1 MKMHRLL
8 LNVLIVLSA
17 SALPAED
24 RRSDKSRLVV
34 MTLNAELDG
43 RTLYWDVLWH
53 RSVAEEGRDR
63 CAGSR

>member
-8 LNVLIVLSA
+8 LTVLIVLSA

-34 MTLNAELDG
+34 MTLNAEFLWDG
-43 RTLYWDVLWH
+43 VDP
-53 RSVAEEGRDR
+53 EEGNP
-63 CAGSR
+63 